1 MEQSLSSL
9 AFKGSILEA
18 ITEAKREKKL
28 FVVYNAG
35 DNPDSKLLETSTWTD
50 PSVSETL
57 SKYCVLLHILEGSS
71 EASNFS
77 AIYPQQSAPCITA
90 IGYNGVQLW
99 QKDGFVSADVLASSL
114 EKAWLSLH
122 VQDTTAAFLTAALAS
137 GKHLASGTSEAETSE
152 QVTPGAHVSTP
163 LSDDPIVSVDA
174 EQPLHSDNI
183 EDRSNYED
191 AFKETDSKKDDVAIP
206 EPSRATTSD
215 NDGLD
220 ESISKI
226 ETGNTSQDTAE
237 IVHKNPKVAN
247 LDTGKNVDFHD
258 NNSGSSNVGS
268 REIVNEASAVVHVN
282 TVAAAEVEKTDASDS
297 SAIKSNDV
305 FLNIRLP
312 DGSSLQ
318 VKFLVTDTLK
328 MVKDYIHENQTSGL
342 RSFSIAIPY
351 PRKVFNDQDLN
362 STLSELGFFK
372 RQALVVVPHN
382 KGGSSQPQ
390 TYSSTD
396 TASSNASE
404 GYWASVRRIL
414 SYANPFSY
422 LGRGAS
428 SPSAS
433 PEPQSGLWQ
442 YSPNPSL
449 QNNLR
454 DGGGPSPAIP
464 SEQSG
469 PGTSGENS
477 RKRQQ
482 SARFGGNI
490 HTLKHDEEDD
500 SRFNDR
506 NAFWNGNST
515 QYGGGGD
522 NNNNDGK

>member
-99 QKDGFVSADVLASSL
+99 QKDSFISADVLASSL

-137 GKHLASGTSEAETSE
+137 GKHLASGTSEAESSE
-152 QVTPGAHVSTP
+152 QVTPGTHVSTP
-163 LSDDPIVSVDA
+163 LADDPIVSVDA
-174 EQPLHSDNI
+174 EQPSHSDTI
-183 EDRSNYED
+183 EDRSNNED
-191 AFKETDSKKDDVAIP
+191 ASKTDSKQDDVAFP
-206 EPSRATTSD
+206 EPSRATMSD
-215 NDGLD
+215 ND
-220 ESISKI
+220 EI
-226 ETGNTSQDTAE
+226 EAGNMSQDTAE
-237 IVHKNPKVAN
+237 IVHKKPEVAN
-247 LDTGKNVDFHD
+247 LDPAKNVDFHD
-258 NNSGSSNVGS
+258 NNLGSSNVGS

-282 TVAAAEVEKTDASDS
+282 TVAATEVEKTDASDS

-318 VKFLVTDTLK
+318 VKFLVMDTLK
-328 MVKDYIHENQTSGL
+328 MVKDYINENQTSGL

-390 TYSSTD
+390 TYSSND
-396 TASSNASE
+396 TASLNASE
-404 GYWASVRRIL
+404 GYWASVRRLL

-422 LGRGAS
+422 LGRGAG

-469 PGTSGENS
+469 AGTSGGNS

>member
-1 MEQSLSSL
+1 MFL
-9 AFKGSILEA
+9 
-18 ITEAKREKKL
+18 
-28 FVVYNAG
+28 
-35 DNPDSKLLETSTWTD
+35 
-50 PSVSETL
+50 
-57 SKYCVLLHILEGSS
+57 
-71 EASNFS
+71 
-77 AIYPQQSAPCITA
+77 
-90 IGYNGVQLW
+90 
-99 QKDGFVSADVLASSL
+99 
-114 EKAWLSLH
+114 

-191 AFKETDSKKDDVAIP
+191 AFKVTRFGFAFDYYFCQLYFARSKLYRCFFHAQETDSKKDDVAIP
-206 EPSRATTSD
+206 EPSR
-215 NDGLD
+215 
-220 ESISKI
+220 
-226 ETGNTSQDTAE
+226 
-237 IVHKNPKVAN
+237 
-247 LDTGKNVDFHD
+247 KNVDFHD